1 MNGFGPQEAFDYVGG
16 MLNGRH
22 RQWEDALKCVPS
34 WGAEIDRDVA
44 RYIQGISNV
53 AKANLYWR
61 YV

>member
-16 MLNGRH
+16 MLNSRH
-22 RQWEDALKCVPS
+22 RQWEDALKCVGS
-34 WGAEIDRDVA
+34 WGGEIDGEVA

-53 AKANLYWR
+53 AKANLHWR